1 MGWHDTLTLL
11 GLKLPDLFAGFAGGV
26 VSVFLMRKVTPWE
39 AVGSIVAGAFTAN
52 FFGESAAI
60 MINVKVPLAC
70 FAVGLTSMA
79 VCQGLVEMVKSR
91 VRGYTAT
98 AHSNL
103 PEGEESGKE
112 SP

>member
-39 AVGSIVAGAFTAN
+39 AVGSVVAGAFTAN
-52 FFGESAAI
+52 FFGESMAVL
-60 MINVKVPLAC
+60 INVKVPLAC

-91 VRGYTAT
+91 VRGYA
-98 AHSNL
+98 AANSNS
-103 PEGEESGKE
+103 PKGEESGNE
-112 SP
+112 GSP

>member
-1 MGWHDTLTLL
+1 MGWHDTLSLL

-52 FFGESAAI
+52 FFGESMAVI
-60 MINVKVPLAC
+60 INIKVPLAC
-70 FAVGLTSMA
+70 FVTGLTSMA
-79 VCQGLVEMVKSR
+79 VCQGLVEMVKTR
-91 VRGYTAT
+91 VRGYVA
-98 AHSNL
+98 ANA
-103 PEGEESGKE
+103 PKGENGGSTE